1 MVGAEK
7 QMRLGWFCPSWVP
20 STSLLLLV
28 AVKEK
33 KKKNTYQGLEMRL
46 EPLLTLF
53 KLVCCGGCGCKIHIV

>member
-1 MVGAEK
+1 MVGAET

-33 KKKNTYQGLEMRL
+33 KKKKHVPGTRDASRAPFDTVQVGLL
-46 EPLLTLF
+46 WWVWL
-53 KLVCCGGCGCKIHIV
+53 